1 MPIMAAHSRSDAR
14 GTARLLAHMAL
25 ASIDHPKLGELEEV
39 ALNNMF
45 RLLQSFRKDAFFGQE
60 MPSRSSPQSVA
71 ERLTLRPP
79 MERNVR
85 EVKEALAQAAS
96 IAFQGQ
102 PRDQAIEVVEQV
114 LRWIAYPKRNAA
126 PSGDDRSRT
135 VRFFREFVDRL

>member
-1 MPIMAAHSRSDAR
+1 
-14 GTARLLAHMAL
+14 
-25 ASIDHPKLGELEEV
+25 
-39 ALNNMF
+39 
-45 RLLQSFRKDAFFGQE
+45 
-60 MPSRSSPQSVA
+60 
-71 ERLTLRPP
+71 